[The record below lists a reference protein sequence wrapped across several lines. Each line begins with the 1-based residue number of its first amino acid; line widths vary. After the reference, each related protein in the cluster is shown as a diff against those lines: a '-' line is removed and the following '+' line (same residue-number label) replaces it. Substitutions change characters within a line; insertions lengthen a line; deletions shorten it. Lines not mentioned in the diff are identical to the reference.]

1 MASSYIHQRRTTFLY
16 SSNAMAT
23 ITAHATPS
31 GTNFFT
37 CSYNNRFVIEHR
49 IARRYLWSARK
60 QAHTAFL
67 SIISMLGLAVGV
79 FVLLISIALLSGLQG
94 QIKERLIV
102 SSPQLLIEPAG
113 SNTIA
118 DANAVIDAARKL
130 GVREVRPIISGIGW
144 GANETERR
152 GRPMHLR
159 SSEKAIEPDSIW
171 VTRGFAASLGLTLG
185 DVMTIVAP
193 RTRLTPFG
201 PVPVMRRYRIARI
214 VPPETEEQTTD
225 GWLPMSDASA
235 LFGTGGEPTA
245 IEMRGDPARAE
256 EIQSELA
263 ARFPNVQVKTWK
275 EINRPLFLALRLE
288 KIVMFATISL
298 IIFVAALNLISSLAM
313 LIVEKRPAVGVLR
326 TLGATEGNILSIFLQ
341 VGLLIGLSGT
351 LLGNLF
357 GIGLSW
363 AANHYRLVP
372 LPRDVYFVN
381 YLPFSLDVADVI
393 GVNVVA
399 VALSV
404 IATWYPA
411 YIASRLDPIAAIRE
425 E

>member
-1 MASSYIHQRRTTFLY
+1 M
-16 SSNAMAT
+16 
-23 ITAHATPS
+23 
-31 GTNFFT
+31 
-37 CSYNNRFVIEHR
+37 IESR

-60 QAHTAFL
+60 QAHTAFM
-67 SIISMLGLAVGV
+67 SFISVLGLGVGV
-79 FVLLISIALLSGLQG
+79 FVLLMSIALLSGLQG
-94 QIKERLIV
+94 QIKEKLIA

-113 SNTIA
+113 SNTID
-118 DANAVIDAARKL
+118 DAPAIVAAARKL
-130 GVREVRPIISGIGW
+130 GVREIRPMISGIAW

-152 GRPMHLR
+152 GRPMRIR
-159 SSEKAIEPDSIW
+159 SSGERIDPDSIA
-171 VTRGFAASLGLTLG
+171 VTRDFAASLGLTTG
-185 DVMTIVAP
+185 DAVTVVAP

-201 PVPVMRRYRIARI
+201 PVPVMRRFRISRL
-214 VPPETEEQTTD
+214 VPPSTEAE
-225 GWLPMSDASA
+225 GADAYLRPAEAGS
-235 LFGTGGEPTA
+235 LFGTSSKPTS
-245 IEMRGDPARAE
+245 IEMHGDAASAE

-263 ARFPNVQVKTWK
+263 RKFPGVQVKTWK

-298 IIFVAALNLISSLAM
+298 IIFVAALNLVSSLAM

-326 TLGATEGNILSIFLQ
+326 TLGATDRTILSIFLQ

-351 LLGNLF
+351 LLGNIF

-363 AANHYRLVP
+363 AANHYQIIP
-372 LPRDVYFVN
+372 LPRDIYFVS
-381 YLPFSLDVADVI
+381 YLPFQLEWSDII

-399 VALSV
+399 IALSV

-411 YIASRLDPIAAIRE
+411 RVASKLDPIAAIRDE